1 MSEGFGLPVEKALLG
16 KEEGIEVQE
25 EEGGTVTEVEEGRAE
40 IQVEEG
46 ETDIQVE
53 MGGTEDN
60 QEEMGVSCDKDNLVL
75 YSKETLVAVESEITE
90 FRFLCNVP
98 GCGKS
103 FKRRSV
109 QNEHVAMH
117 TGHRGFKCDEC
128 DQTFFTSNQKY
139 KHKESFHG
147 INKCTICDK
156 QFSNKRNLF
165 YHIEKQHKNKCK
177 GFPCIHCSS
186 TFSQKSDLT
195 KHMKS
200 HSETDAFNCSIC
212 GKSFAYKNS
221 LRRHEKNPFR

>member
-90 FRFLCNVP
+90 FRFVFKIFLSFQHDLFNNV
-98 GCGKS
+98 
-103 FKRRSV
+103 
-109 QNEHVAMH
+109 
-117 TGHRGFKCDEC
+117 
-128 DQTFFTSNQKY
+128 
-139 KHKESFHG
+139 
-147 INKCTICDK
+147 
-156 QFSNKRNLF
+156 
-165 YHIEKQHKNKCK
+165 
-177 GFPCIHCSS
+177 
-186 TFSQKSDLT
+186 
-195 KHMKS
+195 
-200 HSETDAFNCSIC
+200 
-212 GKSFAYKNS
+212 
-221 LRRHEKNPFR
+221 